1 MSRSSRHNQPTKK
14 AKKSSSFG
22 KKLLKT
28 ILAILLLL
36 ILALGGMAAKV
47 YFDAKNTASDIHKPI
62 DRDVSEL
69 RDKPAQTKK
78 GDPISI
84 LLLGIDT
91 GDLGRV
97 EQGRSDTMMIATLN
111 PNTKKSTLVSIPRDT
126 YTEIIGHDTVDKLN
140 HAYAFGGPEMSM
152 LSVENLL
159 QIPVDHYVAVD
170 MGGLKEVVDI
180 VGGID
185 VDNDIEFTQDNY
197 SFPIGVNHMNGEQTL
212 SYIRMR
218 YDDPE
223 GDYGRQ
229 KRQRKVVSAILNQ
242 ALSLNT
248 LTNYN
253 DILKLLQNSVSTDL
267 TWDQLLDVQSKYT
280 KAFGTT
286 QSDQLQGTGDMI
298 GGVSYQ
304 IISDDEL
311 ARVRGILKEQ
321 LEME

>member
-1 MSRSSRHNQPTKK
+1 MKK
-14 AKKSSSFG
+14 ESSFG

-28 ILAILLLL
+28 IIGILVLL
-36 ILALGGMAAKV
+36 ILAVAGMAAKV
-47 YFDAKNTASDIHKPI
+47 YFDAKGTASDIHKPI
-62 DRDVSEL
+62 DREVSEL
-69 RDKPAQTKK
+69 RDKAAQTKK

-126 YTEIIGHDTVDKLN
+126 YTAIIGHDTIDKLN
-140 HAYAFGGPEMSM
+140 HAYAFGGAEMSM

-159 QIPVDHYVAVD
+159 DIPVDHYVAVD
-170 MGGLKEVVDI
+170 MGGLKQVVDI

-212 SYIRMR
+212 AYIRMR
-218 YDDPE
+218 YDDPN

-229 KRQRKVVSAILNQ
+229 NRQRKVVTAILKQ
-242 ALSLNT
+242 ALSFNT

-253 DILKLLQNSVSTDL
+253 DILKLLQNSVATDL
-267 TWDQLLDVQSKYT
+267 TWDQLLDLQSKYSSS
-280 KAFGTT
+280 FGSMT
-286 QSDQLQGTGDMI
+286 SDQLQGTGDMI

-304 IISDDEL
+304 IIGDDEL
-311 ARVRGILKEQ
+311 ARVTTLLKEQ
-321 LEME
+321 LEVE